1 MISIYCYITIIFLDD
16 KNSHNILQKQ
26 SKIHKKSTN
35 YYIIIIK
42 KISMLVYLLQE
53 MVHNLITER
62 CAPYAMSTE
71 CVFI

>member
-1 MISIYCYITIIFLDD
+1 MISIYRYITIIFLDD
-16 KNSHNILQKQ
+16 KNSHNILQNQ

-53 MVHNLITER
+53 MVHNLIAGR

-71 CVFI
+71 WVFI